1 MYETAPEPE
10 TPPEPQVPV
19 ESQPSETHDLGEAED
34 TINAPA
40 EPINVNEVGYDELRR
55 LGLSVTQTGRVLAFR
70 ERSGGF
76 ASLDDLDEIPGFPS
90 AQLQQ
95 MKRHLKL

>member
-1 MYETAPEPE
+1 MQAVRVEQDQELRPEPR
-10 TPPEPQVPV
+10 VV
-19 ESQPSETHDLGEAED
+19 GEAED
-34 TINAPA
+34 TIRAPA
-40 EPINVNEVGYDELRR
+40 EPINVNEVGYDELRA

-95 MKRHLKL
+95 LKRHLRL